1 MELRGLFDDVFD
13 DDLDNFFTTSYVSP
27 FVFDSYDE
35 ENVDMKLIMEKIDV
49 LQNMLDQ
56 MATENM
62 SLKKR
67 NNLLVQQLQTY
78 HKNYQQLEK
87 NYNLVPK
94 AKK

>member
-13 DDLDNFFTTSYVSP
+13 DVLDNFFTTSYVSP